1 MLQLGFNDPQFEVWA
16 QRALM
21 NIAEG
26 GCELGEVLSLAPRIP
41 AGDTDIWYREWCA
54 LANRLYE
61 QAGECRNKG
70 HLISARQLY
79 QRAATYYRTS
89 YPLLFGA
96 PTDPRVLEAYR
107 NEARTF
113 HCATQL
119 FSPPIEVQTMPFE
132 NTTLPGYFYS
142 GGHGKRP
149 LLICTNG
156 YDDTLHTM
164 HYAHAV
170 SAQRRGYHVLTFDG
184 PGQGAPL
191 IEHGLTLRPDWENVV
206 GAVLDHILT
215 RPDIDASKVALTGW
229 SFGGFLAPRAAA
241 GEPRI
246 KALIA
251 DPGQWDMTAA
261 IAGMLKRMGAEDL
274 VAALPNVPEE
284 ANAPIMQA
292 IEHNPALKWTLVQR
306 GFWVHGVSSFTE
318 YVKAL
323 AEFTVSD
330 CVHQIQ
336 CPAFITQAE
345 NDPIAGAADVLF
357 NAIEAPK
364 TFKRF
369 TAQEGAGDH
378 CEAMARSVYHQHAY
392 DWLDT
397 LFKD

>member
-1 MLQLGFNDPQFEVWA
+1 MLQLGFSDPLFEVWA

-26 GCELGEVLSLAPRIP
+26 GCEMGEVLSLVSRIP
-41 AGDTDIWYREWCA
+41 AGDTSAWHTEWCA
-54 LANRLYE
+54 LANRLFE
-61 QAGECRNKG
+61 QARECQQSG

-96 PTDPRVLEAYR
+96 PTDPRVREAYR
-107 NEARTF
+107 NEARAF
-113 HCATQL
+113 RCAAQL
-119 FSPPIEVQTMPFE
+119 FNPPIEPQAIPFE

-142 GGHGKRP
+142 GGEGTRP

-170 SAQRRGYHVLTFDG
+170 AAQRRGYHVLTFDG

-206 GAVLDHILT
+206 GAVLDYILA
-215 RPDIDASKVALTGW
+215 RPDINHKKVALVGW

-251 DPGQWDMTAA
+251 DPGQWDMLDA
-261 IAGMLKRMGAEDL
+261 IAGMLKRMGAQDL
-274 VAALPNVPEE
+274 IAALPNLPEE

-292 IEHNPALKWTLVQR
+292 VDHNPALKWTLVQR
-306 GFWVHGVSSFTE
+306 GFWVHGVTSFTE

-323 AEFTVSD
+323 AQFTVSD
-330 CVHQIQ
+330 RVQQIQ
-336 CPAFITQAE
+336 CPVLITKAE
-345 NDPIAGAADVLF
+345 NDPIAGMAQTLF
-357 NAIEAPK
+357 DAIQAPR
-364 TFKRF
+364 TFKHF
-369 TAQEGAGDH
+369 TAEEGAGDH

-397 LFKD
+397 VFKD